1 MQNNLISRAF
11 ASLKQQPLVSA
22 LSLIGSA
29 LAIFLIMVVVMTV
42 NLPYSDLRPETNK
55 DRWLACSYT
64 TISNNNWGDGFNTS
78 NGATSF
84 KTIKETIYS
93 LTTPEEVTAFGTG
106 FTTTPIA
113 AAGGTPV
120 PVLRKDVDDRFFKVF
135 DFDWKSGEPFT
146 REQFDSGVPMVVISA
161 SVAKKLFGNTDV
173 TGRQVE
179 LDHMPYRICGVVADV
194 PSVSH
199 FAYGDVWVPFT
210 ATTTID
216 DVWNDGYMGML
227 SALILARDKADFP
240 AIREEYGKM
249 LAKYNAQIGEAGW
262 EIKRMGRPYDIEE
275 ELSAP
280 WANQEPDV
288 KALRKRH
295 LITYAIL
302 LLVPAV
308 NLSSMTNSRLSRRAK
323 EIGVRRAF
331 GATRFEIMS
340 DLFMENLVI
349 TVAAGLVGWLLS
361 MIFALLFK
369 ETFFSA
375 TWGAD
380 DITGVSVGSLMQWS
394 TFGWAL
400 FFCFLLNLLSA
411 GIPALQASRT
421 NIVNALSGKK

>member
-199 FAYGDVWVPFT
+199 FTYGDVWVPFS